1 MKPTTRIK
9 HLLNCVLNPLG
20 FQIDTLVKE
29 NAEEKR
35 IRVLKDANYFSRPA
49 FPIPDCVATSDWE
62 SIVQLLTK
70 HRKDLN
76 KLQNQCDN
84 DVQFTNANQFYHP
97 PDSDVLYTLIREQA
111 PQKII
116 EIGSGNSTRLSRQAI
131 KDGKLSTRLVS
142 VDPFPRQDID
152 EFADEIRRHC
162 VEKLDPVA
170 LANELEPG
178 DFLFIDSSHL
188 VAVGND
194 CVYEFLQLIPHLKPG
209 VVIHVHDVS
218 IPWDYPLD
226 WMRDEPQVATW
237 AEIYLLQ
244 AMLLNGDQWRVI
256 WPGYHAQKSTDI
268 AKWNSWFPHCNGRDA
283 RSFWFFKCN

>member
-9 HLLNCVLNPLG
+9 QLLNSVLNPLG

-29 NAEEKR
+29 NAEGER
-35 IRVLKDANYFSRPA
+35 MRRLKEMDYFSRPA
-49 FPIPDCVATSDWE
+49 FPVPNCVATSDWA
-62 SIVQLLTK
+62 SCVSLLPK
-70 HRKDLN
+70 YRDDLS
-76 KLQNQCDN
+76 KLQNKNDN
-84 DVQFTNANQFYHP
+84 DVQFTNTNQFYHP
-97 PDSDVLYTLIREQA
+97 PDSDILYALIRDLA
-111 PQKII
+111 PRKII
-116 EIGSGNSTRLSRQAI
+116 EIGSGNSTKLSRQAI
-131 KDGKLSTRLVS
+131 KDGKLSTRLIS
-142 VDPFPRQDID
+142 IDPFPRQDID

-162 VEKLDPVA
+162 VEKLDPVV

-218 IPWDYPLD
+218 IPWDYPMEWLI
-226 WMRDEPQVATW
+226 DEPQVATW

-244 AMLLNGDQWRVI
+244 AMLVSSDQWRVI
-256 WPGYHAQKSTDI
+256 WPGYYAQKSTDI
-268 AKWNSWFPHCNGRDA
+268 AKWNSWFPHRNGRDA
-283 RSFWFFKCN
+283 RSFWFVRKG